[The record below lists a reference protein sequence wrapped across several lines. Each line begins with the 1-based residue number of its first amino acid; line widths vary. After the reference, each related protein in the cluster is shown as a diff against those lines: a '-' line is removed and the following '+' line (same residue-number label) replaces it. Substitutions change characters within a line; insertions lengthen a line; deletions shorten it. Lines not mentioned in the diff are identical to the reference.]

1 MKKVVFLITF
11 LLCGVFAYAQTST
24 ENIGGLLYSIDTEAK
39 TATLIANEDDEYKG
53 DIFIPEKVK
62 AKNGATYTVVA
73 LGEKCFENC
82 GIKSVIIPSTVKS
95 IGDECFKSCYNLKE
109 IAIPSSVA
117 KLGKDSF
124 SWCDNLE
131 KVSLPQSVTYL
142 SDGCFQFC
150 RKLNDITIPGSVTS
164 LGTDC
169 FEGCEGLTEVEIPA
183 SVKSLPEYCFTY
195 CRNLNKIVFPSTLT
209 TLDEYSLYQ
218 CESLESLFFK
228 GKVPEGLKEIQVP
241 RTCWL
246 YVSQEYYSEFQNTLK
261 SIFPYIFTWNPNGQ
275 TQDVSVWSE
284 NIDGVRFLVDSQNGE
299 ARVVENKR
307 YSYKGSLVIPEKIIA
322 RDGKNYSV
330 VALDDNS
337 FFGSSSLL
345 SVKIP
350 TSVTRLGNSCF
361 ENSYDLQKV
370 EIPSTVV
377 SLGERCFYD
386 CSDLVDVEIPSG
398 ITSLSKYCFYRCES
412 LTSVNIPSSVTSIGD
427 YCFDD
432 CEGLTNINIP
442 SSVTSLGCDCFYGCK
457 NISSF
462 VIPASVAFIGDWCFS
477 ECDNLETMVFKGGL
491 PKNVKDCYAPN
502 VCVLLVPSA
511 ELEKYE
517 KTLKDTYPYIYA
529 YDVTGV
535 EDAAVPAWLET
546 IQGLRYLVD
555 CNAHAAIVMP
565 SKDKKYF
572 GDIIVPAN
580 IMAKDGQKYP
590 VTALGDESFSGC
602 NNLKNIIIPQTV
614 TSLGKNCFNSCT
626 NLTSIEIPSSVTSLG
641 EGCFYLTGLKSVKI
655 PSSITSLS
663 TDCFQFCSS
672 LESVEIPSSVTSFGE
687 YCFYGCSK
695 LESIDIPSS
704 VTSLG
709 IGCFMQCSYLEK
721 VVIPSSITSLSTNCF
736 WGCSGLKN
744 IEIPSSVTLL
754 AGGCFLGCSSLESII
769 IPSSVEEMGGL
780 IFWQCNLLKSVYFK
794 GKLPKYLTTY
804 CNAPTDCSFYV
815 PRPYLQE
822 YIDAIGSKYS
832 SIYPWDG
839 GVVIV
844 RAKSY
849 SRVYGDENPVFEL
862 DLGGSSLEGVPE
874 LLCTANATSQV
885 GTYTIE
891 VRKGTI
897 KNEDVLFENG
907 SLTITKAPLTI
918 SVGNYT
924 KKQGDAMPT
933 FKASY
938 TGFKNGED
946 ESVLIKQPVFE
957 TTATAESAPGEYPIT
972 VYGVEADNYEV
983 KSYIAGT
990 LTVEEGVTD
999 ISHIEQL
1006 CDKAAWYTLQG
1017 VKLSDKPSMPGVY
1030 IHQGRKVIVR

>member
-150 RKLNDITIPGSVTS
+150 SKLNDITIPSTVIS
-164 LGTDC
+164 LGADC
-169 FEGCEGLTEVEIPA
+169 FAG
-183 SVKSLPEYCFTY
+183 
-195 CRNLNKIVFPSTLT
+195 
-209 TLDEYSLYQ
+209 
-218 CESLESLFFK
+218 
-228 GKVPEGLKEIQVP
+228 
-241 RTCWL
+241 
-246 YVSQEYYSEFQNTLK
+246 
-261 SIFPYIFTWNPNGQ
+261 
-275 TQDVSVWSE
+275 
-284 NIDGVRFLVDSQNGE
+284 
-299 ARVVENKR
+299 
-307 YSYKGSLVIPEKIIA
+307 
-322 RDGKNYSV
+322 
-330 VALDDNS
+330 
-337 FFGSSSLL
+337 
-345 SVKIP
+345 
-350 TSVTRLGNSCF
+350 
-361 ENSYDLQKV
+361 
-370 EIPSTVV
+370 
-377 SLGERCFYD
+377 
-386 CSDLVDVEIPSG
+386 
-398 ITSLSKYCFYRCES
+398 
-412 LTSVNIPSSVTSIGD
+412 
-427 YCFDD
+427 
-432 CEGLTNINIP
+432 
-442 SSVTSLGCDCFYGCK
+442 
-457 NISSF
+457 
-462 VIPASVAFIGDWCFS
+462 
-477 ECDNLETMVFKGGL
+477 
-491 PKNVKDCYAPN
+491 
-502 VCVLLVPSA
+502 
-511 ELEKYE
+511 
-517 KTLKDTYPYIYA
+517 
-529 YDVTGV
+529 
-535 EDAAVPAWLET
+535 
-546 IQGLRYLVD
+546 
-555 CNAHAAIVMP
+555 
-565 SKDKKYF
+565 
-572 GDIIVPAN
+572 
-580 IMAKDGQKYP
+580 
-590 VTALGDESFSGC
+590 
-602 NNLKNIIIPQTV
+602 
-614 TSLGKNCFNSCT
+614 CT
-626 NLTSIEIPSSVTSLG
+626 NLTSIEIPSSVISLG

>member
-62 AKNGATYTVVA
+62 AKNGETYIVVS
-73 LGEKCFENC
+73 LGDKCFENC
-82 GIKSVIIPSTVKS
+82 WIKSVIIPNTVKS
-95 IGDECFKSCYNLKE
+95 LGDECFKSCYNLKE

-169 FEGCEGLTEVEIPA
+169 FEGCEGLTEVEIP
-183 SVKSLPEYCFTY
+183 
-195 CRNLNKIVFPSTLT
+195 N
-209 TLDEYSLYQ
+209 
-218 CESLESLFFK
+218 
-228 GKVPEGLKEIQVP
+228 
-241 RTCWL
+241 
-246 YVSQEYYSEFQNTLK
+246 
-261 SIFPYIFTWNPNGQ
+261 
-275 TQDVSVWSE
+275 
-284 NIDGVRFLVDSQNGE
+284 
-299 ARVVENKR
+299 
-307 YSYKGSLVIPEKIIA
+307 
-322 RDGKNYSV
+322 
-330 VALDDNS
+330 
-337 FFGSSSLL
+337 
-345 SVKIP
+345 
-350 TSVTRLGNSCF
+350 
-361 ENSYDLQKV
+361 
-370 EIPSTVV
+370 
-377 SLGERCFYD
+377 
-386 CSDLVDVEIPSG
+386 
-398 ITSLSKYCFYRCES
+398 
-412 LTSVNIPSSVTSIGD
+412 
-427 YCFDD
+427 
-432 CEGLTNINIP
+432 
-442 SSVTSLGCDCFYGCK
+442 SVTSLPEHCF
-457 NISSF
+457 
-462 VIPASVAFIGDWCFS
+462 
-477 ECDNLETMVFKGGL
+477 
-491 PKNVKDCYAPN
+491 
-502 VCVLLVPSA
+502 
-511 ELEKYE
+511 
-517 KTLKDTYPYIYA
+517 
-529 YDVTGV
+529 
-535 EDAAVPAWLET
+535 ED
-546 IQGLRYLVD
+546 
-555 CNAHAAIVMP
+555 
-565 SKDKKYF
+565 
-572 GDIIVPAN
+572 
-580 IMAKDGQKYP
+580 
-590 VTALGDESFSGC
+590 
-602 NNLKNIIIPQTV
+602 
-614 TSLGKNCFNSCT
+614 
-626 NLTSIEIPSSVTSLG
+626 
-641 EGCFYLTGLKSVKI
+641 
-655 PSSITSLS
+655 
-663 TDCFQFCSS
+663 
-672 LESVEIPSSVTSFGE
+672 
-687 YCFYGCSK
+687 
-695 LESIDIPSS
+695 
-704 VTSLG
+704 
-709 IGCFMQCSYLEK
+709 
-721 VVIPSSITSLSTNCF
+721 
-736 WGCSGLKN
+736 
-744 IEIPSSVTLL
+744 
-754 AGGCFLGCSSLESII
+754 
-769 IPSSVEEMGGL
+769 
-780 IFWQCNLLKSVYFK
+780 CNLLKSVYFK

-907 SLTITKAPLTI
+907 LLTITKAPLTI

>member
-117 KLGKDSF
+117 KLGKNSF

-150 RKLNDITIPGSVTS
+150 SKLNDITIPSTVIS
-164 LGTDC
+164 LGADC
-169 FEGCEGLTEVEIPA
+169 FAG
-183 SVKSLPEYCFTY
+183 
-195 CRNLNKIVFPSTLT
+195 
-209 TLDEYSLYQ
+209 
-218 CESLESLFFK
+218 
-228 GKVPEGLKEIQVP
+228 
-241 RTCWL
+241 
-246 YVSQEYYSEFQNTLK
+246 
-261 SIFPYIFTWNPNGQ
+261 
-275 TQDVSVWSE
+275 
-284 NIDGVRFLVDSQNGE
+284 
-299 ARVVENKR
+299 
-307 YSYKGSLVIPEKIIA
+307 
-322 RDGKNYSV
+322 
-330 VALDDNS
+330 
-337 FFGSSSLL
+337 
-345 SVKIP
+345 
-350 TSVTRLGNSCF
+350 
-361 ENSYDLQKV
+361 
-370 EIPSTVV
+370 
-377 SLGERCFYD
+377 
-386 CSDLVDVEIPSG
+386 
-398 ITSLSKYCFYRCES
+398 
-412 LTSVNIPSSVTSIGD
+412 
-427 YCFDD
+427 
-432 CEGLTNINIP
+432 
-442 SSVTSLGCDCFYGCK
+442 
-457 NISSF
+457 
-462 VIPASVAFIGDWCFS
+462 
-477 ECDNLETMVFKGGL
+477 
-491 PKNVKDCYAPN
+491 
-502 VCVLLVPSA
+502 
-511 ELEKYE
+511 
-517 KTLKDTYPYIYA
+517 
-529 YDVTGV
+529 
-535 EDAAVPAWLET
+535 
-546 IQGLRYLVD
+546 
-555 CNAHAAIVMP
+555 
-565 SKDKKYF
+565 
-572 GDIIVPAN
+572 
-580 IMAKDGQKYP
+580 
-590 VTALGDESFSGC
+590 
-602 NNLKNIIIPQTV
+602 
-614 TSLGKNCFNSCT
+614 CT

-769 IPSSVEEMGGL
+769 IPSSVEEMGDL

>member
-1 MKKVVFLITF
+1 M
-11 LLCGVFAYAQTST
+11 
-24 ENIGGLLYSIDTEAK
+24 
-39 TATLIANEDDEYKG
+39 
-53 DIFIPEKVK
+53 
-62 AKNGATYTVVA
+62 
-73 LGEKCFENC
+73 
-82 GIKSVIIPSTVKS
+82 
-95 IGDECFKSCYNLKE
+95 
-109 IAIPSSVA
+109 
-117 KLGKDSF
+117 
-124 SWCDNLE
+124 
-131 KVSLPQSVTYL
+131 
-142 SDGCFQFC
+142 
-150 RKLNDITIPGSVTS
+150 
-164 LGTDC
+164 
-169 FEGCEGLTEVEIPA
+169 
-183 SVKSLPEYCFTY
+183 
-195 CRNLNKIVFPSTLT
+195 
-209 TLDEYSLYQ
+209 
-218 CESLESLFFK
+218 
-228 GKVPEGLKEIQVP
+228 
-241 RTCWL
+241 
-246 YVSQEYYSEFQNTLK
+246 
-261 SIFPYIFTWNPNGQ
+261 
-275 TQDVSVWSE
+275 
-284 NIDGVRFLVDSQNGE
+284 
-299 ARVVENKR
+299 
-307 YSYKGSLVIPEKIIA
+307 
-322 RDGKNYSV
+322 
-330 VALDDNS
+330 
-337 FFGSSSLL
+337 
-345 SVKIP
+345 
-350 TSVTRLGNSCF
+350 
-361 ENSYDLQKV
+361 
-370 EIPSTVV
+370 
-377 SLGERCFYD
+377 
-386 CSDLVDVEIPSG
+386 
-398 ITSLSKYCFYRCES
+398 
-412 LTSVNIPSSVTSIGD
+412 
-427 YCFDD
+427 
-432 CEGLTNINIP
+432 
-442 SSVTSLGCDCFYGCK
+442 
-457 NISSF
+457 
-462 VIPASVAFIGDWCFS
+462 
-477 ECDNLETMVFKGGL
+477 
-491 PKNVKDCYAPN
+491 
-502 VCVLLVPSA
+502 
-511 ELEKYE
+511 
-517 KTLKDTYPYIYA
+517 
-529 YDVTGV
+529 
-535 EDAAVPAWLET
+535 
-546 IQGLRYLVD
+546 
-555 CNAHAAIVMP
+555 
-565 SKDKKYF
+565 
-572 GDIIVPAN
+572 
-580 IMAKDGQKYP
+580 
-590 VTALGDESFSGC
+590 
-602 NNLKNIIIPQTV
+602 
-614 TSLGKNCFNSCT
+614 
-626 NLTSIEIPSSVTSLG
+626 TSIEIPSSVTSLG
-641 EGCFYLTGLKSVKI
+641 EGCFHLTGLKRVKI
-655 PSSITSLS
+655 PSSIISLS
-663 TDCFQFCSS
+663 TGCFQLCSS

-687 YCFYGCSK
+687 YCFDGCSK

-709 IGCFMQCSYLEK
+709 IGCFTQCSYLEK

-744 IEIPSSVTLL
+744 IEIPSSVTSLG
-754 AGGCFLGCSSLESII
+754 GGCFLGCSSLESII

-780 IFWQCNLLKSVYFK
+780 IFYGCNLLKSVYFK

>member
-117 KLGKDSF
+117 KLGKDCF
-124 SWCDNLE
+124 SWCNNLE

-150 RKLNDITIPGSVTS
+150 SKLNDITIPSTVIS
-164 LGTDC
+164 LGVDC
-169 FEGCEGLTEVEIPA
+169 F
-183 SVKSLPEYCFTY
+183 
-195 CRNLNKIVFPSTLT
+195 
-209 TLDEYSLYQ
+209 
-218 CESLESLFFK
+218 
-228 GKVPEGLKEIQVP
+228 
-241 RTCWL
+241 
-246 YVSQEYYSEFQNTLK
+246 
-261 SIFPYIFTWNPNGQ
+261 
-275 TQDVSVWSE
+275 
-284 NIDGVRFLVDSQNGE
+284 
-299 ARVVENKR
+299 
-307 YSYKGSLVIPEKIIA
+307 
-322 RDGKNYSV
+322 
-330 VALDDNS
+330 
-337 FFGSSSLL
+337 
-345 SVKIP
+345 
-350 TSVTRLGNSCF
+350 
-361 ENSYDLQKV
+361 
-370 EIPSTVV
+370 
-377 SLGERCFYD
+377 
-386 CSDLVDVEIPSG
+386 SG
-398 ITSLSKYCFYRCES
+398 
-412 LTSVNIPSSVTSIGD
+412 
-427 YCFDD
+427 
-432 CEGLTNINIP
+432 
-442 SSVTSLGCDCFYGCK
+442 
-457 NISSF
+457 
-462 VIPASVAFIGDWCFS
+462 
-477 ECDNLETMVFKGGL
+477 
-491 PKNVKDCYAPN
+491 
-502 VCVLLVPSA
+502 
-511 ELEKYE
+511 
-517 KTLKDTYPYIYA
+517 
-529 YDVTGV
+529 
-535 EDAAVPAWLET
+535 
-546 IQGLRYLVD
+546 
-555 CNAHAAIVMP
+555 
-565 SKDKKYF
+565 
-572 GDIIVPAN
+572 
-580 IMAKDGQKYP
+580 
-590 VTALGDESFSGC
+590 
-602 NNLKNIIIPQTV
+602 
-614 TSLGKNCFNSCT
+614 
-626 NLTSIEIPSSVTSLG
+626 
-641 EGCFYLTGLKSVKI
+641 
-655 PSSITSLS
+655 
-663 TDCFQFCSS
+663 
-672 LESVEIPSSVTSFGE
+672 
-687 YCFYGCSK
+687 
-695 LESIDIPSS
+695 
-704 VTSLG
+704 
-709 IGCFMQCSYLEK
+709 
-721 VVIPSSITSLSTNCF
+721 
-736 WGCSGLKN
+736 
-744 IEIPSSVTLL
+744 
-754 AGGCFLGCSSLESII
+754 
-769 IPSSVEEMGGL
+769 
-780 IFWQCNLLKSVYFK
+780 CNLLKSVYFK

-897 KNEDVLFENG
+897 KNEDVLFESG

-924 KKQGDAMPT
+924 KKQGDAMPA

>member
-1 MKKVVFLITF
+1 M
-11 LLCGVFAYAQTST
+11 
-24 ENIGGLLYSIDTEAK
+24 
-39 TATLIANEDDEYKG
+39 
-53 DIFIPEKVK
+53 
-62 AKNGATYTVVA
+62 
-73 LGEKCFENC
+73 
-82 GIKSVIIPSTVKS
+82 
-95 IGDECFKSCYNLKE
+95 
-109 IAIPSSVA
+109 
-117 KLGKDSF
+117 
-124 SWCDNLE
+124 
-131 KVSLPQSVTYL
+131 
-142 SDGCFQFC
+142 
-150 RKLNDITIPGSVTS
+150 
-164 LGTDC
+164 
-169 FEGCEGLTEVEIPA
+169 
-183 SVKSLPEYCFTY
+183 
-195 CRNLNKIVFPSTLT
+195 
-209 TLDEYSLYQ
+209 
-218 CESLESLFFK
+218 
-228 GKVPEGLKEIQVP
+228 
-241 RTCWL
+241 
-246 YVSQEYYSEFQNTLK
+246 
-261 SIFPYIFTWNPNGQ
+261 
-275 TQDVSVWSE
+275 
-284 NIDGVRFLVDSQNGE
+284 
-299 ARVVENKR
+299 
-307 YSYKGSLVIPEKIIA
+307 
-322 RDGKNYSV
+322 
-330 VALDDNS
+330 
-337 FFGSSSLL
+337 
-345 SVKIP
+345 
-350 TSVTRLGNSCF
+350 
-361 ENSYDLQKV
+361 
-370 EIPSTVV
+370 
-377 SLGERCFYD
+377 
-386 CSDLVDVEIPSG
+386 
-398 ITSLSKYCFYRCES
+398 
-412 LTSVNIPSSVTSIGD
+412 
-427 YCFDD
+427 
-432 CEGLTNINIP
+432 
-442 SSVTSLGCDCFYGCK
+442 
-457 NISSF
+457 
-462 VIPASVAFIGDWCFS
+462 
-477 ECDNLETMVFKGGL
+477 
-491 PKNVKDCYAPN
+491 
-502 VCVLLVPSA
+502 
-511 ELEKYE
+511 
-517 KTLKDTYPYIYA
+517 
-529 YDVTGV
+529 
-535 EDAAVPAWLET
+535 
-546 IQGLRYLVD
+546 
-555 CNAHAAIVMP
+555 
-565 SKDKKYF
+565 
-572 GDIIVPAN
+572 
-580 IMAKDGQKYP
+580 
-590 VTALGDESFSGC
+590 
-602 NNLKNIIIPQTV
+602 
-614 TSLGKNCFNSCT
+614 
-626 NLTSIEIPSSVTSLG
+626 
-641 EGCFYLTGLKSVKI
+641 
-655 PSSITSLS
+655 
-663 TDCFQFCSS
+663 
-672 LESVEIPSSVTSFGE
+672 ESVEIPSSVTSFGE

-709 IGCFMQCSYLEK
+709 IGCFTQCSYLEK

-744 IEIPSSVTLL
+744 IEIPSSVTSLG
-754 AGGCFLGCSSLESII
+754 GGCFLGCSSLESII

-780 IFWQCNLLKSVYFK
+780 IFYGCNLLKSVYFK

-938 TGFKNGED
+938 IGFKNGED

>member
-62 AKNGATYTVVA
+62 AKNGETYIVVS
-73 LGEKCFENC
+73 LGDKCFENC
-82 GIKSVIIPSTVKS
+82 WIKSVIIPNTVKS
-95 IGDECFKSCYNLKE
+95 LGDECFKSCYNLKE

-169 FEGCEGLTEVEIPA
+169 FEGCEGLTEVEIP
-183 SVKSLPEYCFTY
+183 
-195 CRNLNKIVFPSTLT
+195 N
-209 TLDEYSLYQ
+209 
-218 CESLESLFFK
+218 
-228 GKVPEGLKEIQVP
+228 
-241 RTCWL
+241 
-246 YVSQEYYSEFQNTLK
+246 
-261 SIFPYIFTWNPNGQ
+261 
-275 TQDVSVWSE
+275 
-284 NIDGVRFLVDSQNGE
+284 
-299 ARVVENKR
+299 
-307 YSYKGSLVIPEKIIA
+307 
-322 RDGKNYSV
+322 
-330 VALDDNS
+330 
-337 FFGSSSLL
+337 
-345 SVKIP
+345 
-350 TSVTRLGNSCF
+350 
-361 ENSYDLQKV
+361 
-370 EIPSTVV
+370 
-377 SLGERCFYD
+377 
-386 CSDLVDVEIPSG
+386 
-398 ITSLSKYCFYRCES
+398 
-412 LTSVNIPSSVTSIGD
+412 
-427 YCFDD
+427 
-432 CEGLTNINIP
+432 
-442 SSVTSLGCDCFYGCK
+442 SVTSL
-457 NISSF
+457 
-462 VIPASVAFIGDWCFS
+462 P
-477 ECDNLETMVFKGGL
+477 E
-491 PKNVKDCYAPN
+491 
-502 VCVLLVPSA
+502 
-511 ELEKYE
+511 
-517 KTLKDTYPYIYA
+517 
-529 YDVTGV
+529 
-535 EDAAVPAWLET
+535 
-546 IQGLRYLVD
+546 
-555 CNAHAAIVMP
+555 H
-565 SKDKKYF
+565 
-572 GDIIVPAN
+572 
-580 IMAKDGQKYP
+580 
-590 VTALGDESFSGC
+590 
-602 NNLKNIIIPQTV
+602 
-614 TSLGKNCFNSCT
+614 CFNSCT

-907 SLTITKAPLTI
+907 LLTITKAPLTI

>member
-39 TATLIANEDDEYKG
+39 TTTLIANEDDEYKG

-150 RKLNDITIPGSVTS
+150 SKLNDITIPSTVIS
-164 LGTDC
+164 LGAD
-169 FEGCEGLTEVEIPA
+169 
-183 SVKSLPEYCFTY
+183 
-195 CRNLNKIVFPSTLT
+195 
-209 TLDEYSLYQ
+209 
-218 CESLESLFFK
+218 
-228 GKVPEGLKEIQVP
+228 
-241 RTCWL
+241 
-246 YVSQEYYSEFQNTLK
+246 
-261 SIFPYIFTWNPNGQ
+261 
-275 TQDVSVWSE
+275 
-284 NIDGVRFLVDSQNGE
+284 
-299 ARVVENKR
+299 
-307 YSYKGSLVIPEKIIA
+307 
-322 RDGKNYSV
+322 
-330 VALDDNS
+330 
-337 FFGSSSLL
+337 
-345 SVKIP
+345 
-350 TSVTRLGNSCF
+350 
-361 ENSYDLQKV
+361 
-370 EIPSTVV
+370 
-377 SLGERCFYD
+377 
-386 CSDLVDVEIPSG
+386 
-398 ITSLSKYCFYRCES
+398 
-412 LTSVNIPSSVTSIGD
+412 
-427 YCFDD
+427 
-432 CEGLTNINIP
+432 
-442 SSVTSLGCDCFYGCK
+442 
-457 NISSF
+457 
-462 VIPASVAFIGDWCFS
+462 
-477 ECDNLETMVFKGGL
+477 
-491 PKNVKDCYAPN
+491 
-502 VCVLLVPSA
+502 
-511 ELEKYE
+511 
-517 KTLKDTYPYIYA
+517 
-529 YDVTGV
+529 
-535 EDAAVPAWLET
+535 
-546 IQGLRYLVD
+546 
-555 CNAHAAIVMP
+555 
-565 SKDKKYF
+565 
-572 GDIIVPAN
+572 
-580 IMAKDGQKYP
+580 
-590 VTALGDESFSGC
+590 
-602 NNLKNIIIPQTV
+602 
-614 TSLGKNCFNSCT
+614 CFNSCT

-832 SIYPWDG
+832 SIYLWDG

>member
-62 AKNGATYTVVA
+62 AKNGETYIVVS
-73 LGEKCFENC
+73 LGDKCFENC
-82 GIKSVIIPSTVKS
+82 WIKSVIIPNTVKS
-95 IGDECFKSCYNLKE
+95 LGDECFKSCYNLKE

-169 FEGCEGLTEVEIPA
+169 FEGCEGLTEVEIP
-183 SVKSLPEYCFTY
+183 
-195 CRNLNKIVFPSTLT
+195 N
-209 TLDEYSLYQ
+209 
-218 CESLESLFFK
+218 
-228 GKVPEGLKEIQVP
+228 
-241 RTCWL
+241 
-246 YVSQEYYSEFQNTLK
+246 
-261 SIFPYIFTWNPNGQ
+261 
-275 TQDVSVWSE
+275 
-284 NIDGVRFLVDSQNGE
+284 
-299 ARVVENKR
+299 
-307 YSYKGSLVIPEKIIA
+307 
-322 RDGKNYSV
+322 
-330 VALDDNS
+330 
-337 FFGSSSLL
+337 
-345 SVKIP
+345 
-350 TSVTRLGNSCF
+350 
-361 ENSYDLQKV
+361 
-370 EIPSTVV
+370 
-377 SLGERCFYD
+377 
-386 CSDLVDVEIPSG
+386 
-398 ITSLSKYCFYRCES
+398 
-412 LTSVNIPSSVTSIGD
+412 
-427 YCFDD
+427 
-432 CEGLTNINIP
+432 
-442 SSVTSLGCDCFYGCK
+442 SVTSLPEHCF
-457 NISSF
+457 
-462 VIPASVAFIGDWCFS
+462 
-477 ECDNLETMVFKGGL
+477 
-491 PKNVKDCYAPN
+491 
-502 VCVLLVPSA
+502 
-511 ELEKYE
+511 
-517 KTLKDTYPYIYA
+517 IY
-529 YDVTGV
+529 
-535 EDAAVPAWLET
+535 
-546 IQGLRYLVD
+546 
-555 CNAHAAIVMP
+555 
-565 SKDKKYF
+565 
-572 GDIIVPAN
+572 
-580 IMAKDGQKYP
+580 
-590 VTALGDESFSGC
+590 
-602 NNLKNIIIPQTV
+602 
-614 TSLGKNCFNSCT
+614 CT

-907 SLTITKAPLTI
+907 LLTITKAPLTI

>member
-1 MKKVVFLITF
+1 M
-11 LLCGVFAYAQTST
+11 
-24 ENIGGLLYSIDTEAK
+24 
-39 TATLIANEDDEYKG
+39 
-53 DIFIPEKVK
+53 
-62 AKNGATYTVVA
+62 
-73 LGEKCFENC
+73 
-82 GIKSVIIPSTVKS
+82 
-95 IGDECFKSCYNLKE
+95 
-109 IAIPSSVA
+109 
-117 KLGKDSF
+117 
-124 SWCDNLE
+124 
-131 KVSLPQSVTYL
+131 
-142 SDGCFQFC
+142 
-150 RKLNDITIPGSVTS
+150 R
-164 LGTDC
+164 
-169 FEGCEGLTEVEIPA
+169 
-183 SVKSLPEYCFTY
+183 
-195 CRNLNKIVFPSTLT
+195 KIVFPSTLT

-398 ITSLSKYCFYRCES
+398 ITSLSKYCFYSCES

-590 VTALGDESFSGC
+590 VIALGDESFSGC

-614 TSLGKNCFNSCT
+614 TSLGKNCFNSC
-626 NLTSIEIPSSVTSLG
+626 I
-641 EGCFYLTGLKSVKI
+641 
-655 PSSITSLS
+655 
-663 TDCFQFCSS
+663 
-672 LESVEIPSSVTSFGE
+672 
-687 YCFYGCSK
+687 
-695 LESIDIPSS
+695 
-704 VTSLG
+704 
-709 IGCFMQCSYLEK
+709 
-721 VVIPSSITSLSTNCF
+721 
-736 WGCSGLKN
+736 
-744 IEIPSSVTLL
+744 
-754 AGGCFLGCSSLESII
+754 
-769 IPSSVEEMGGL
+769 
-780 IFWQCNLLKSVYFK
+780 
-794 GKLPKYLTTY
+794 
-804 CNAPTDCSFYV
+804 
-815 PRPYLQE
+815 
-822 YIDAIGSKYS
+822 
-832 SIYPWDG
+832 
-839 GVVIV
+839 
-844 RAKSY
+844 
-849 SRVYGDENPVFEL
+849 
-862 DLGGSSLEGVPE
+862 
-874 LLCTANATSQV
+874 
-885 GTYTIE
+885 
-891 VRKGTI
+891 
-897 KNEDVLFENG
+897 
-907 SLTITKAPLTI
+907 
-918 SVGNYT
+918 
-924 KKQGDAMPT
+924 
-933 FKASY
+933 
-938 TGFKNGED
+938 
-946 ESVLIKQPVFE
+946 
-957 TTATAESAPGEYPIT
+957 
-972 VYGVEADNYEV
+972 
-983 KSYIAGT
+983 
-990 LTVEEGVTD
+990 
-999 ISHIEQL
+999 
-1006 CDKAAWYTLQG
+1006 
-1017 VKLSDKPSMPGVY
+1017 
-1030 IHQGRKVIVR
+1030 

>member
-1 MKKVVFLITF
+1 M
-11 LLCGVFAYAQTST
+11 
-24 ENIGGLLYSIDTEAK
+24 
-39 TATLIANEDDEYKG
+39 
-53 DIFIPEKVK
+53 
-62 AKNGATYTVVA
+62 
-73 LGEKCFENC
+73 
-82 GIKSVIIPSTVKS
+82 
-95 IGDECFKSCYNLKE
+95 
-109 IAIPSSVA
+109 
-117 KLGKDSF
+117 
-124 SWCDNLE
+124 
-131 KVSLPQSVTYL
+131 
-142 SDGCFQFC
+142 
-150 RKLNDITIPGSVTS
+150 
-164 LGTDC
+164 
-169 FEGCEGLTEVEIPA
+169 
-183 SVKSLPEYCFTY
+183 
-195 CRNLNKIVFPSTLT
+195 
-209 TLDEYSLYQ
+209 
-218 CESLESLFFK
+218 
-228 GKVPEGLKEIQVP
+228 
-241 RTCWL
+241 
-246 YVSQEYYSEFQNTLK
+246 
-261 SIFPYIFTWNPNGQ
+261 
-275 TQDVSVWSE
+275 
-284 NIDGVRFLVDSQNGE
+284 
-299 ARVVENKR
+299 
-307 YSYKGSLVIPEKIIA
+307 
-322 RDGKNYSV
+322 
-330 VALDDNS
+330 
-337 FFGSSSLL
+337 
-345 SVKIP
+345 
-350 TSVTRLGNSCF
+350 
-361 ENSYDLQKV
+361 
-370 EIPSTVV
+370 
-377 SLGERCFYD
+377 
-386 CSDLVDVEIPSG
+386 
-398 ITSLSKYCFYRCES
+398 
-412 LTSVNIPSSVTSIGD
+412 
-427 YCFDD
+427 
-432 CEGLTNINIP
+432 
-442 SSVTSLGCDCFYGCK
+442 
-457 NISSF
+457 
-462 VIPASVAFIGDWCFS
+462 
-477 ECDNLETMVFKGGL
+477 
-491 PKNVKDCYAPN
+491 
-502 VCVLLVPSA
+502 
-511 ELEKYE
+511 
-517 KTLKDTYPYIYA
+517 
-529 YDVTGV
+529 
-535 EDAAVPAWLET
+535 
-546 IQGLRYLVD
+546 
-555 CNAHAAIVMP
+555 
-565 SKDKKYF
+565 
-572 GDIIVPAN
+572 
-580 IMAKDGQKYP
+580 
-590 VTALGDESFSGC
+590 
-602 NNLKNIIIPQTV
+602 
-614 TSLGKNCFNSCT
+614 
-626 NLTSIEIPSSVTSLG
+626 TSIEIPSSVISLG

-874 LLCTANATSQV
+874 LLCTVNATSQV

-897 KNEDVLFENG
+897 KNEDVLFESG

>member
-1 MKKVVFLITF
+1 M
-11 LLCGVFAYAQTST
+11 
-24 ENIGGLLYSIDTEAK
+24 
-39 TATLIANEDDEYKG
+39 
-53 DIFIPEKVK
+53 
-62 AKNGATYTVVA
+62 
-73 LGEKCFENC
+73 
-82 GIKSVIIPSTVKS
+82 
-95 IGDECFKSCYNLKE
+95 
-109 IAIPSSVA
+109 
-117 KLGKDSF
+117 
-124 SWCDNLE
+124 
-131 KVSLPQSVTYL
+131 
-142 SDGCFQFC
+142 
-150 RKLNDITIPGSVTS
+150 
-164 LGTDC
+164 
-169 FEGCEGLTEVEIPA
+169 
-183 SVKSLPEYCFTY
+183 
-195 CRNLNKIVFPSTLT
+195 
-209 TLDEYSLYQ
+209 
-218 CESLESLFFK
+218 
-228 GKVPEGLKEIQVP
+228 
-241 RTCWL
+241 
-246 YVSQEYYSEFQNTLK
+246 
-261 SIFPYIFTWNPNGQ
+261 
-275 TQDVSVWSE
+275 
-284 NIDGVRFLVDSQNGE
+284 
-299 ARVVENKR
+299 
-307 YSYKGSLVIPEKIIA
+307 
-322 RDGKNYSV
+322 
-330 VALDDNS
+330 
-337 FFGSSSLL
+337 
-345 SVKIP
+345 
-350 TSVTRLGNSCF
+350 
-361 ENSYDLQKV
+361 
-370 EIPSTVV
+370 
-377 SLGERCFYD
+377 
-386 CSDLVDVEIPSG
+386 
-398 ITSLSKYCFYRCES
+398 
-412 LTSVNIPSSVTSIGD
+412 
-427 YCFDD
+427 
-432 CEGLTNINIP
+432 
-442 SSVTSLGCDCFYGCK
+442 
-457 NISSF
+457 
-462 VIPASVAFIGDWCFS
+462 
-477 ECDNLETMVFKGGL
+477 
-491 PKNVKDCYAPN
+491 
-502 VCVLLVPSA
+502 
-511 ELEKYE
+511 
-517 KTLKDTYPYIYA
+517 
-529 YDVTGV
+529 
-535 EDAAVPAWLET
+535 
-546 IQGLRYLVD
+546 
-555 CNAHAAIVMP
+555 
-565 SKDKKYF
+565 
-572 GDIIVPAN
+572 
-580 IMAKDGQKYP
+580 
-590 VTALGDESFSGC
+590 
-602 NNLKNIIIPQTV
+602 
-614 TSLGKNCFNSCT
+614 
-626 NLTSIEIPSSVTSLG
+626 TSIEIPSSVTSLG

>member
-1 MKKVVFLITF
+1 MKKVVLLITS
-11 LLCGVFAYAQTST
+11 LLYGVFAYAQTST

-39 TATLIANEDDEYKG
+39 TANLIANEDDEYKG

-117 KLGKDSF
+117 KLGKNSF

-150 RKLNDITIPGSVTS
+150 RKLNDITIPSTVIS
-164 LGTDC
+164 LGADC
-169 FEGCEGLTEVEIPA
+169 FA
-183 SVKSLPEYCFTY
+183 
-195 CRNLNKIVFPSTLT
+195 
-209 TLDEYSLYQ
+209 D
-218 CESLESLFFK
+218 
-228 GKVPEGLKEIQVP
+228 
-241 RTCWL
+241 
-246 YVSQEYYSEFQNTLK
+246 
-261 SIFPYIFTWNPNGQ
+261 
-275 TQDVSVWSE
+275 
-284 NIDGVRFLVDSQNGE
+284 
-299 ARVVENKR
+299 
-307 YSYKGSLVIPEKIIA
+307 
-322 RDGKNYSV
+322 
-330 VALDDNS
+330 
-337 FFGSSSLL
+337 
-345 SVKIP
+345 
-350 TSVTRLGNSCF
+350 
-361 ENSYDLQKV
+361 
-370 EIPSTVV
+370 
-377 SLGERCFYD
+377 
-386 CSDLVDVEIPSG
+386 
-398 ITSLSKYCFYRCES
+398 
-412 LTSVNIPSSVTSIGD
+412 
-427 YCFDD
+427 
-432 CEGLTNINIP
+432 
-442 SSVTSLGCDCFYGCK
+442 
-457 NISSF
+457 
-462 VIPASVAFIGDWCFS
+462 
-477 ECDNLETMVFKGGL
+477 
-491 PKNVKDCYAPN
+491 
-502 VCVLLVPSA
+502 
-511 ELEKYE
+511 
-517 KTLKDTYPYIYA
+517 
-529 YDVTGV
+529 
-535 EDAAVPAWLET
+535 
-546 IQGLRYLVD
+546 
-555 CNAHAAIVMP
+555 
-565 SKDKKYF
+565 
-572 GDIIVPAN
+572 
-580 IMAKDGQKYP
+580 
-590 VTALGDESFSGC
+590 
-602 NNLKNIIIPQTV
+602 
-614 TSLGKNCFNSCT
+614 CT
-626 NLTSIEIPSSVTSLG
+626 NLTSIEIPSSVVSLG
-641 EGCFYLTGLKSVKI
+641 EACFYLTGLKSVKI

-709 IGCFMQCSYLEK
+709 EGCFMQCSYLEK

-736 WGCSGLKN
+736 SGCSGLKN

-874 LLCTANATSQV
+874 LLCTANATSPV

>member
-39 TATLIANEDDEYKG
+39 TTTLIANEDDEYKG

-150 RKLNDITIPGSVTS
+150 SKLNDITIPSTVIS
-164 LGTDC
+164 LGADC
-169 FEGCEGLTEVEIPA
+169 FWG
-183 SVKSLPEYCFTY
+183 
-195 CRNLNKIVFPSTLT
+195 
-209 TLDEYSLYQ
+209 
-218 CESLESLFFK
+218 
-228 GKVPEGLKEIQVP
+228 
-241 RTCWL
+241 
-246 YVSQEYYSEFQNTLK
+246 
-261 SIFPYIFTWNPNGQ
+261 
-275 TQDVSVWSE
+275 
-284 NIDGVRFLVDSQNGE
+284 
-299 ARVVENKR
+299 
-307 YSYKGSLVIPEKIIA
+307 
-322 RDGKNYSV
+322 
-330 VALDDNS
+330 
-337 FFGSSSLL
+337 
-345 SVKIP
+345 
-350 TSVTRLGNSCF
+350 
-361 ENSYDLQKV
+361 
-370 EIPSTVV
+370 
-377 SLGERCFYD
+377 
-386 CSDLVDVEIPSG
+386 
-398 ITSLSKYCFYRCES
+398 
-412 LTSVNIPSSVTSIGD
+412 
-427 YCFDD
+427 
-432 CEGLTNINIP
+432 
-442 SSVTSLGCDCFYGCK
+442 
-457 NISSF
+457 
-462 VIPASVAFIGDWCFS
+462 
-477 ECDNLETMVFKGGL
+477 
-491 PKNVKDCYAPN
+491 
-502 VCVLLVPSA
+502 
-511 ELEKYE
+511 
-517 KTLKDTYPYIYA
+517 
-529 YDVTGV
+529 
-535 EDAAVPAWLET
+535 
-546 IQGLRYLVD
+546 
-555 CNAHAAIVMP
+555 
-565 SKDKKYF
+565 
-572 GDIIVPAN
+572 
-580 IMAKDGQKYP
+580 
-590 VTALGDESFSGC
+590 
-602 NNLKNIIIPQTV
+602 
-614 TSLGKNCFNSCT
+614 CT

-832 SIYPWDG
+832 SIYLWDG

>member
-117 KLGKDSF
+117 KLGKNSF

-150 RKLNDITIPGSVTS
+150 SKLNDITIPSTVIS
-164 LGTDC
+164 LGADC
-169 FEGCEGLTEVEIPA
+169 F
-183 SVKSLPEYCFTY
+183 
-195 CRNLNKIVFPSTLT
+195 
-209 TLDEYSLYQ
+209 
-218 CESLESLFFK
+218 
-228 GKVPEGLKEIQVP
+228 
-241 RTCWL
+241 
-246 YVSQEYYSEFQNTLK
+246 
-261 SIFPYIFTWNPNGQ
+261 
-275 TQDVSVWSE
+275 
-284 NIDGVRFLVDSQNGE
+284 DG
-299 ARVVENKR
+299 
-307 YSYKGSLVIPEKIIA
+307 
-322 RDGKNYSV
+322 
-330 VALDDNS
+330 
-337 FFGSSSLL
+337 
-345 SVKIP
+345 
-350 TSVTRLGNSCF
+350 
-361 ENSYDLQKV
+361 
-370 EIPSTVV
+370 
-377 SLGERCFYD
+377 
-386 CSDLVDVEIPSG
+386 
-398 ITSLSKYCFYRCES
+398 
-412 LTSVNIPSSVTSIGD
+412 
-427 YCFDD
+427 
-432 CEGLTNINIP
+432 
-442 SSVTSLGCDCFYGCK
+442 
-457 NISSF
+457 
-462 VIPASVAFIGDWCFS
+462 
-477 ECDNLETMVFKGGL
+477 
-491 PKNVKDCYAPN
+491 
-502 VCVLLVPSA
+502 
-511 ELEKYE
+511 
-517 KTLKDTYPYIYA
+517 
-529 YDVTGV
+529 
-535 EDAAVPAWLET
+535 
-546 IQGLRYLVD
+546 
-555 CNAHAAIVMP
+555 
-565 SKDKKYF
+565 
-572 GDIIVPAN
+572 
-580 IMAKDGQKYP
+580 
-590 VTALGDESFSGC
+590 
-602 NNLKNIIIPQTV
+602 
-614 TSLGKNCFNSCT
+614 CT

-832 SIYPWDG
+832 SIYLWDG

>member
-117 KLGKDSF
+117 KLGKNSF

-150 RKLNDITIPGSVTS
+150 SKLNDITIPSTVISLGADCFAGCSELSKIVIPSSVTS
-164 LGTDC
+164 LGASC
-169 FEGCEGLTEVEIPA
+169 FSWCEGLTEVEIPA

-427 YCFDD
+427 YC
-432 CEGLTNINIP
+432 
-442 SSVTSLGCDCFYGCK
+442 
-457 NISSF
+457 
-462 VIPASVAFIGDWCFS
+462 
-477 ECDNLETMVFKGGL
+477 
-491 PKNVKDCYAPN
+491 
-502 VCVLLVPSA
+502 
-511 ELEKYE
+511 
-517 KTLKDTYPYIYA
+517 
-529 YDVTGV
+529 
-535 EDAAVPAWLET
+535 
-546 IQGLRYLVD
+546 
-555 CNAHAAIVMP
+555 
-565 SKDKKYF
+565 
-572 GDIIVPAN
+572 
-580 IMAKDGQKYP
+580 
-590 VTALGDESFSGC
+590 
-602 NNLKNIIIPQTV
+602 
-614 TSLGKNCFNSCT
+614 
-626 NLTSIEIPSSVTSLG
+626 
-641 EGCFYLTGLKSVKI
+641 
-655 PSSITSLS
+655 
-663 TDCFQFCSS
+663 
-672 LESVEIPSSVTSFGE
+672 
-687 YCFYGCSK
+687 
-695 LESIDIPSS
+695 
-704 VTSLG
+704 
-709 IGCFMQCSYLEK
+709 
-721 VVIPSSITSLSTNCF
+721 
-736 WGCSGLKN
+736 
-744 IEIPSSVTLL
+744 
-754 AGGCFLGCSSLESII
+754 
-769 IPSSVEEMGGL
+769 
-780 IFWQCNLLKSVYFK
+780 FWQCNLLKSVYFK

>member
-117 KLGKDSF
+117 KLGKDCF
-124 SWCDNLE
+124 SWCNNLE

-150 RKLNDITIPGSVTS
+150 RKLNDITIPGSVTC

-169 FEGCEGLTEVEIPA
+169 FEGCEGLTEVEIP
-183 SVKSLPEYCFTY
+183 
-195 CRNLNKIVFPSTLT
+195 N
-209 TLDEYSLYQ
+209 
-218 CESLESLFFK
+218 
-228 GKVPEGLKEIQVP
+228 
-241 RTCWL
+241 
-246 YVSQEYYSEFQNTLK
+246 
-261 SIFPYIFTWNPNGQ
+261 
-275 TQDVSVWSE
+275 
-284 NIDGVRFLVDSQNGE
+284 
-299 ARVVENKR
+299 
-307 YSYKGSLVIPEKIIA
+307 
-322 RDGKNYSV
+322 
-330 VALDDNS
+330 
-337 FFGSSSLL
+337 
-345 SVKIP
+345 
-350 TSVTRLGNSCF
+350 
-361 ENSYDLQKV
+361 
-370 EIPSTVV
+370 
-377 SLGERCFYD
+377 
-386 CSDLVDVEIPSG
+386 
-398 ITSLSKYCFYRCES
+398 
-412 LTSVNIPSSVTSIGD
+412 
-427 YCFDD
+427 
-432 CEGLTNINIP
+432 
-442 SSVTSLGCDCFYGCK
+442 SVTSL
-457 NISSF
+457 
-462 VIPASVAFIGDWCFS
+462 P
-477 ECDNLETMVFKGGL
+477 E
-491 PKNVKDCYAPN
+491 
-502 VCVLLVPSA
+502 
-511 ELEKYE
+511 
-517 KTLKDTYPYIYA
+517 
-529 YDVTGV
+529 
-535 EDAAVPAWLET
+535 
-546 IQGLRYLVD
+546 
-555 CNAHAAIVMP
+555 H
-565 SKDKKYF
+565 
-572 GDIIVPAN
+572 
-580 IMAKDGQKYP
+580 
-590 VTALGDESFSGC
+590 
-602 NNLKNIIIPQTV
+602 
-614 TSLGKNCFNSCT
+614 CFNSCT
-626 NLTSIEIPSSVTSLG
+626 NLTSIEIPSSVISLG

-874 LLCTANATSQV
+874 LLCTVNATSQV

-897 KNEDVLFENG
+897 KNEDVLFESG

-1030 IHQGRKVIVR
+1030 IYQGRKVIVR

>member
-1 MKKVVFLITF
+1 
-11 LLCGVFAYAQTST
+11 
-24 ENIGGLLYSIDTEAK
+24 
-39 TATLIANEDDEYKG
+39 
-53 DIFIPEKVK
+53 
-62 AKNGATYTVVA
+62 
-73 LGEKCFENC
+73 
-82 GIKSVIIPSTVKS
+82 
-95 IGDECFKSCYNLKE
+95 
-109 IAIPSSVA
+109 
-117 KLGKDSF
+117 
-124 SWCDNLE
+124 
-131 KVSLPQSVTYL
+131 
-142 SDGCFQFC
+142 
-150 RKLNDITIPGSVTS
+150 
-164 LGTDC
+164 
-169 FEGCEGLTEVEIPA
+169 
-183 SVKSLPEYCFTY
+183 
-195 CRNLNKIVFPSTLT
+195 
-209 TLDEYSLYQ
+209 
-218 CESLESLFFK
+218 
-228 GKVPEGLKEIQVP
+228 
-241 RTCWL
+241 
-246 YVSQEYYSEFQNTLK
+246 
-261 SIFPYIFTWNPNGQ
+261 
-275 TQDVSVWSE
+275 
-284 NIDGVRFLVDSQNGE
+284 
-299 ARVVENKR
+299 
-307 YSYKGSLVIPEKIIA
+307 
-322 RDGKNYSV
+322 
-330 VALDDNS
+330 
-337 FFGSSSLL
+337 
-345 SVKIP
+345 
-350 TSVTRLGNSCF
+350 
-361 ENSYDLQKV
+361 
-370 EIPSTVV
+370 
-377 SLGERCFYD
+377 
-386 CSDLVDVEIPSG
+386 
-398 ITSLSKYCFYRCES
+398 
-412 LTSVNIPSSVTSIGD
+412 
-427 YCFDD
+427 
-432 CEGLTNINIP
+432 
-442 SSVTSLGCDCFYGCK
+442 
-457 NISSF
+457 
-462 VIPASVAFIGDWCFS
+462 
-477 ECDNLETMVFKGGL
+477 
-491 PKNVKDCYAPN
+491 
-502 VCVLLVPSA
+502 
-511 ELEKYE
+511 
-517 KTLKDTYPYIYA
+517 
-529 YDVTGV
+529 
-535 EDAAVPAWLET
+535 
-546 IQGLRYLVD
+546 
-555 CNAHAAIVMP
+555 
-565 SKDKKYF
+565 
-572 GDIIVPAN
+572 
-580 IMAKDGQKYP
+580 MAKDGQKYP

-907 SLTITKAPLTI
+907 LLTITKAPLTI

>member
-117 KLGKDSF
+117 KLGKNSF

-150 RKLNDITIPGSVTS
+150 SKLNDITIPSTVISLGADCFAGCSELSKIVIPSSVTS
-164 LGTDC
+164 LGASC
-169 FEGCEGLTEVEIPA
+169 FSWCEGLTEVEIPA

-377 SLGERCFYD
+377 SLGERCF
-386 CSDLVDVEIPSG
+386 E
-398 ITSLSKYCFYRCES
+398 
-412 LTSVNIPSSVTSIGD
+412 
-427 YCFDD
+427 
-432 CEGLTNINIP
+432 
-442 SSVTSLGCDCFYGCK
+442 
-457 NISSF
+457 
-462 VIPASVAFIGDWCFS
+462 
-477 ECDNLETMVFKGGL
+477 
-491 PKNVKDCYAPN
+491 
-502 VCVLLVPSA
+502 
-511 ELEKYE
+511 
-517 KTLKDTYPYIYA
+517 
-529 YDVTGV
+529 
-535 EDAAVPAWLET
+535 
-546 IQGLRYLVD
+546 
-555 CNAHAAIVMP
+555 
-565 SKDKKYF
+565 
-572 GDIIVPAN
+572 
-580 IMAKDGQKYP
+580 
-590 VTALGDESFSGC
+590 
-602 NNLKNIIIPQTV
+602 
-614 TSLGKNCFNSCT
+614 NC
-626 NLTSIEIPSSVTSLG
+626 I
-641 EGCFYLTGLKSVKI
+641 
-655 PSSITSLS
+655 
-663 TDCFQFCSS
+663 
-672 LESVEIPSSVTSFGE
+672 
-687 YCFYGCSK
+687 
-695 LESIDIPSS
+695 
-704 VTSLG
+704 
-709 IGCFMQCSYLEK
+709 
-721 VVIPSSITSLSTNCF
+721 
-736 WGCSGLKN
+736 
-744 IEIPSSVTLL
+744 
-754 AGGCFLGCSSLESII
+754 
-769 IPSSVEEMGGL
+769 
-780 IFWQCNLLKSVYFK
+780 
-794 GKLPKYLTTY
+794 
-804 CNAPTDCSFYV
+804 
-815 PRPYLQE
+815 
-822 YIDAIGSKYS
+822 
-832 SIYPWDG
+832 
-839 GVVIV
+839 
-844 RAKSY
+844 
-849 SRVYGDENPVFEL
+849 
-862 DLGGSSLEGVPE
+862 
-874 LLCTANATSQV
+874 
-885 GTYTIE
+885 
-891 VRKGTI
+891 
-897 KNEDVLFENG
+897 
-907 SLTITKAPLTI
+907 
-918 SVGNYT
+918 
-924 KKQGDAMPT
+924 
-933 FKASY
+933 
-938 TGFKNGED
+938 
-946 ESVLIKQPVFE
+946 
-957 TTATAESAPGEYPIT
+957 
-972 VYGVEADNYEV
+972 
-983 KSYIAGT
+983 
-990 LTVEEGVTD
+990 
-999 ISHIEQL
+999 
-1006 CDKAAWYTLQG
+1006 
-1017 VKLSDKPSMPGVY
+1017 
-1030 IHQGRKVIVR
+1030 

>member
-62 AKNGATYTVVA
+62 AKNGETYIVVS
-73 LGEKCFENC
+73 LGDKCFENC
-82 GIKSVIIPSTVKS
+82 WIKSVIIPNTVKS
-95 IGDECFKSCYNLKE
+95 LGDECFKSCYNLKE

-169 FEGCEGLTEVEIPA
+169 FEGCEGLTEVEIP
-183 SVKSLPEYCFTY
+183 
-195 CRNLNKIVFPSTLT
+195 N
-209 TLDEYSLYQ
+209 
-218 CESLESLFFK
+218 
-228 GKVPEGLKEIQVP
+228 
-241 RTCWL
+241 
-246 YVSQEYYSEFQNTLK
+246 
-261 SIFPYIFTWNPNGQ
+261 
-275 TQDVSVWSE
+275 
-284 NIDGVRFLVDSQNGE
+284 
-299 ARVVENKR
+299 
-307 YSYKGSLVIPEKIIA
+307 
-322 RDGKNYSV
+322 
-330 VALDDNS
+330 
-337 FFGSSSLL
+337 
-345 SVKIP
+345 
-350 TSVTRLGNSCF
+350 
-361 ENSYDLQKV
+361 
-370 EIPSTVV
+370 
-377 SLGERCFYD
+377 
-386 CSDLVDVEIPSG
+386 
-398 ITSLSKYCFYRCES
+398 
-412 LTSVNIPSSVTSIGD
+412 
-427 YCFDD
+427 
-432 CEGLTNINIP
+432 
-442 SSVTSLGCDCFYGCK
+442 SVTSLPEHCFY
-457 NISSF
+457 
-462 VIPASVAFIGDWCFS
+462 D
-477 ECDNLETMVFKGGL
+477 
-491 PKNVKDCYAPN
+491 
-502 VCVLLVPSA
+502 
-511 ELEKYE
+511 
-517 KTLKDTYPYIYA
+517 
-529 YDVTGV
+529 
-535 EDAAVPAWLET
+535 
-546 IQGLRYLVD
+546 
-555 CNAHAAIVMP
+555 
-565 SKDKKYF
+565 
-572 GDIIVPAN
+572 
-580 IMAKDGQKYP
+580 
-590 VTALGDESFSGC
+590 
-602 NNLKNIIIPQTV
+602 
-614 TSLGKNCFNSCT
+614 
-626 NLTSIEIPSSVTSLG
+626 
-641 EGCFYLTGLKSVKI
+641 
-655 PSSITSLS
+655 
-663 TDCFQFCSS
+663 
-672 LESVEIPSSVTSFGE
+672 
-687 YCFYGCSK
+687 
-695 LESIDIPSS
+695 
-704 VTSLG
+704 
-709 IGCFMQCSYLEK
+709 
-721 VVIPSSITSLSTNCF
+721 
-736 WGCSGLKN
+736 
-744 IEIPSSVTLL
+744 
-754 AGGCFLGCSSLESII
+754 
-769 IPSSVEEMGGL
+769 
-780 IFWQCNLLKSVYFK
+780 CNLLKSVYFK

-907 SLTITKAPLTI
+907 LLTITKAPLTI

>member
-1 MKKVVFLITF
+1 MSKIV
-11 LLCGVFAYAQTST
+11 
-24 ENIGGLLYSIDTEAK
+24 
-39 TATLIANEDDEYKG
+39 
-53 DIFIPEKVK
+53 
-62 AKNGATYTVVA
+62 
-73 LGEKCFENC
+73 
-82 GIKSVIIPSTVKS
+82 IPS
-95 IGDECFKSCYNLKE
+95 
-109 IAIPSSVA
+109 
-117 KLGKDSF
+117 
-124 SWCDNLE
+124 
-131 KVSLPQSVTYL
+131 
-142 SDGCFQFC
+142 
-150 RKLNDITIPGSVTS
+150 SVTS
-164 LGTDC
+164 LGASC
-169 FEGCEGLTEVEIPA
+169 FSWCEGLTEVEIPA

-275 TQDVSVWSE
+275 TQDISVWSE

-614 TSLGKNCFNSCT
+614 TSLGKNCF
-626 NLTSIEIPSSVTSLG
+626 
-641 EGCFYLTGLKSVKI
+641 
-655 PSSITSLS
+655 
-663 TDCFQFCSS
+663 
-672 LESVEIPSSVTSFGE
+672 
-687 YCFYGCSK
+687 
-695 LESIDIPSS
+695 
-704 VTSLG
+704 
-709 IGCFMQCSYLEK
+709 
-721 VVIPSSITSLSTNCF
+721 
-736 WGCSGLKN
+736 
-744 IEIPSSVTLL
+744 
-754 AGGCFLGCSSLESII
+754 
-769 IPSSVEEMGGL
+769 
-780 IFWQCNLLKSVYFK
+780 
-794 GKLPKYLTTY
+794 
-804 CNAPTDCSFYV
+804 
-815 PRPYLQE
+815 
-822 YIDAIGSKYS
+822 
-832 SIYPWDG
+832 
-839 GVVIV
+839 
-844 RAKSY
+844 
-849 SRVYGDENPVFEL
+849 SR
-862 DLGGSSLEGVPE
+862 
-874 LLCTANATSQV
+874 C
-885 GTYTIE
+885 I
-891 VRKGTI
+891 
-897 KNEDVLFENG
+897 
-907 SLTITKAPLTI
+907 
-918 SVGNYT
+918 
-924 KKQGDAMPT
+924 
-933 FKASY
+933 
-938 TGFKNGED
+938 
-946 ESVLIKQPVFE
+946 
-957 TTATAESAPGEYPIT
+957 
-972 VYGVEADNYEV
+972 
-983 KSYIAGT
+983 
-990 LTVEEGVTD
+990 
-999 ISHIEQL
+999 
-1006 CDKAAWYTLQG
+1006 
-1017 VKLSDKPSMPGVY
+1017 
-1030 IHQGRKVIVR
+1030 

>member
-169 FEGCEGLTEVEIPA
+169 FEGCEGLTEVEIPN
-183 SVKSLPEYCFTY
+183 SVTSLPEHCFCG
-195 CRNLNKIVFPSTLT
+195 CRNLRKIVFPSTLT
-209 TLDEYSLYQ
+209 TFDEYSLYQ

-386 CSDLVDVEIPSG
+386 
-398 ITSLSKYCFYRCES
+398 
-412 LTSVNIPSSVTSIGD
+412 
-427 YCFDD
+427 
-432 CEGLTNINIP
+432 
-442 SSVTSLGCDCFYGCK
+442 
-457 NISSF
+457 
-462 VIPASVAFIGDWCFS
+462 
-477 ECDNLETMVFKGGL
+477 
-491 PKNVKDCYAPN
+491 
-502 VCVLLVPSA
+502 
-511 ELEKYE
+511 
-517 KTLKDTYPYIYA
+517 
-529 YDVTGV
+529 
-535 EDAAVPAWLET
+535 
-546 IQGLRYLVD
+546 
-555 CNAHAAIVMP
+555 
-565 SKDKKYF
+565 
-572 GDIIVPAN
+572 
-580 IMAKDGQKYP
+580 
-590 VTALGDESFSGC
+590 
-602 NNLKNIIIPQTV
+602 
-614 TSLGKNCFNSCT
+614 CT

-874 LLCTANATSQV
+874 LLCTVNATSQV

-897 KNEDVLFENG
+897 KNEDVLFESG

>member
-117 KLGKDSF
+117 KLGKNSF

-150 RKLNDITIPGSVTS
+150 SKLNDITIPSTVISLGADCFAGCSELSKIVIPSSVTS
-164 LGTDC
+164 LGASC
-169 FEGCEGLTEVEIPA
+169 FSWCEGLTEVEIPA

-427 YCFDD
+427 Y
-432 CEGLTNINIP
+432 
-442 SSVTSLGCDCFYGCK
+442 
-457 NISSF
+457 
-462 VIPASVAFIGDWCFS
+462 
-477 ECDNLETMVFKGGL
+477 
-491 PKNVKDCYAPN
+491 
-502 VCVLLVPSA
+502 
-511 ELEKYE
+511 
-517 KTLKDTYPYIYA
+517 
-529 YDVTGV
+529 
-535 EDAAVPAWLET
+535 
-546 IQGLRYLVD
+546 
-555 CNAHAAIVMP
+555 
-565 SKDKKYF
+565 
-572 GDIIVPAN
+572 
-580 IMAKDGQKYP
+580 
-590 VTALGDESFSGC
+590 
-602 NNLKNIIIPQTV
+602 
-614 TSLGKNCFNSCT
+614 CFNSCT